1 MKPTRTITA
10 VLLLAAF
17 GAVACSKRHD
27 NSKKTAHT
35 QEDVKASRPQDL
47 KTSTQPAKAVEV
59 PKVTEPLS
67 FADGQAAYSAKKYGE
82 ATKIFEAYTE
92 RRPDNAWGHY
102 MLGLSAWK
110 SGDLPKSEKAFDTAL
125 HIDPH
130 HIKSLVNESR
140 LFLDQSRHDE
150 ALARL
155 ERATEIDPENR
166 EVNRLFAHTYH
177 LLGKTDEAIAV
188 YRTVLANNEYDTWTM
203 NNLGMLLLEAGH
215 ADESVTLLTRAV
227 ELRQEVAEFH
237 NNLGLALEQTGHFRA
252 AADSYGNALLADPGY
267 HKAKENLARV
277 EAVKGGPEVK

>member
-27 NSKKTAHT
+27 KAKKHVAETAETTPIATESK
-35 QEDVKASRPQDL
+35 S
-47 KTSTQPAKAVEV
+47 QPAKAVEQ
-59 PKVTEPLS
+59 PKASEPSS
-67 FADGQAAYSAKKYGE
+67 FADGQAAYNAKKYGE
-82 ATKIFEAYTE
+82 ATAIFEAYTE
-92 RRPDNAWGHY
+92 RKPGNAWGHY

-110 SGDLPKSEKAFDTAL
+110 SGDLAKSEKAFDTAL
-125 HIDPH
+125 SIDKH
-130 HIKSLVNESR
+130 HIKSLVNQSR
-140 LFLDQSRHDE
+140 LFIDQSRHDE

-188 YRTVLANNEYDTWTM
+188 YRGVLANNEYDTWTM
-203 NNLGMLLLEAGH
+203 NNLGMLLLESGH
-215 ADESVTLLTRAV
+215 GEESVTLLTRAV

-237 NNLGLALEQTGHFRA
+237 NNLGLALEHTGHFRA
-252 AADSYGNALLADPGY
+252 AADSFSNALLADPGY
-267 HKAKENLARV
+267 HKARENLSRV
-277 EAVKGGPEVK
+277 EAVKGGAEVK